1 VRRRLLNVFTALSL
15 LLCVAA
21 LALWVRSFWAFDR
34 FDHQHRDAQGRLAG
48 VNVSSYRGV
57 LVVQTTRLDQ
67 TIPGSERWVYAA
79 NFSVRPTSPGQSAY
93 DPSVTRV
100 MAGFGSG
107 GFRYAIRT
115 APPPGGLLVGGTAR
129 TWVVPCYALA
139 VVAAILPLARVWRA
153 WKRSR
158 EYRPG
163 QCLPCGYD
171 LRATPGRCP
180 ECGTAV
186 PTRAQG

>member
-1 VRRRLLNVFTALSL
+1 MKRWLLNLVAALSL

-34 FDHQHRDAQGRLAG
+34 FDHQHRDAQGQLAG

-57 LVVQTTRLDQ
+57 LVVQSTRLDQ
-67 TIPGSERWVYAA
+67 VIPESERWTYAA
-79 NFSVRPTSPGQSAY
+79 SFSARPTSPGLLAY
-93 DPSVTRV
+93 DPTVTRV

-115 APPPGGLLVGGTAR
+115 APPPDGLLVGGTAR

-139 VVAAILPLARVWRA
+139 VAAALLPLARAWRA

-158 EYRPG
+158 AYRPG
-163 QCLPCGYD
+163 QCPQCGYD
-171 LRATPGRCP
+171 LRASAGRCP
-180 ECGTAV
+180 ECGTVAPEV
-186 PTRAQG
+186 AST